1 MTTGIHAYAKN
12 NFSRALPAGGFRR
25 PLEWIRNM
33 SQDTTLSALT
43 ANEAA
48 RRIRDGEITSQE
60 LVQSCLDRIEAVE
73 DSIGAWTHLDREYA
87 LAQAKTAQDQR
98 QAGESLGPLHGVPVG
113 VKDIFDTKDMLTENG
128 TVLHAG
134 RQPDEDST
142 VVERLRQAGAI
153 ILGKTVTTELA
164 VYSPGKTKNPHD
176 PTRTPGGSSSGSAA
190 AVASFTVPVAVGTQT
205 NGSVIRPAAYC
216 GVFGFK
222 PSHGLIPR
230 HGILKQSPPLDTVG
244 VMGRTLE
251 DTALIADV
259 VIGYD
264 SRDPHSRPRAHP
276 QISRIM
282 AEDPPVEPKLAF
294 IRTPVWGQAEESTKD
309 ALRELCEHIG
319 DIHIM
324 ELPPIF
330 DGALEDHRRIMEA
343 DLALSFAKEYSDG
356 KDQLSSVLREM
367 IERGQQVLAMDYNSA
382 VARIAEYR
390 AEIDAIIL
398 DFDAILTPAT
408 AGEAPVGLDAT
419 GSPAFCTIW
428 TLAGVPALT
437 MPIMQGPNGMPLG
450 VQLVSAKGDDGRLF
464 RNARWLLGTLEEE

>member
-1 MTTGIHAYAKN
+1 
-12 NFSRALPAGGFRR
+12 
-25 PLEWIRNM
+25 M
-33 SQDTTLSALT
+33 SQDTPLAALT
-43 ANEAA
+43 ASEAA

-60 LVQSCLDRIEAVE
+60 LVQSCLDRMDAVE
-73 DSIGAWTHLDREYA
+73 DGIGAWTHLDREYA
-87 LAQAKTAQDQR
+87 LAQANAAQDQR

-113 VKDIFDTKDMLTENG
+113 VKDIFDTKDFPTENG

-134 RQPDEDST
+134 RQPEEDSA
-142 VVERLRQAGAI
+142 VVAMLRQAGAI

-190 AVASFTVPVAVGTQT
+190 AVASFTVQIAVGTQT

-230 HGILKQSPPLDTVG
+230 HGILKQSPPLDTAG

-251 DTALIADV
+251 DTALLADV

-282 AEDPPVEPKLAF
+282 AEEPPVEPKLAF
-294 IRTPVWGQAEESTKD
+294 IRTPVWDQAEESTKD

-319 DIHIM
+319 DVHIM

-343 DLALSFAKEYSDG
+343 DLAKSFAKEYNDG
-356 KDQLSSVLREM
+356 KDQLSDVLCDM
-367 IERGQQVLAMDYNSA
+367 IERGRQVLAMDYNAA
-382 VARIAEYR
+382 VERIAEYR
-390 AEIDAIIL
+390 AEIDAIINE
-398 DFDAILTPAT
+398 FDAILTPAT

-437 MPIMQGPNGMPLG
+437 MPILQGPNGMPLG
-450 VQLVSAKGDDGRLF
+450 VQMVSAKGDDGRLF
-464 RNARWLLGTLEEE
+464 RNARWLLETLEEK

>member
-1 MTTGIHAYAKN
+1 
-12 NFSRALPAGGFRR
+12 
-25 PLEWIRNM
+25 M
-33 SQDTTLSALT
+33 SQDTTPASLT
-43 ANEAA
+43 ASEAA
-48 RRIRDGEITSQE
+48 SRIRDGELTSQE

-73 DSIGAWTHLDREYA
+73 DNIGAWTHLDREYA
-87 LAQAKTAQDQR
+87 LAQATAAQDQR
-98 QAGESLGPLHGVPVG
+98 QTGESLGPLHGVPVG
-113 VKDIFDTKDMLTENG
+113 VKDILDTADMPTENG
-128 TVLHAG
+128 TVLHTG
-134 RQPDEDST
+134 RQPENDSI
-142 VVERLRQAGAI
+142 VVERLRQAGAV
-153 ILGKTVTTELA
+153 ILGKTVSTELA

-190 AVASFTVPVAVGTQT
+190 AVASFMVPVAVGTQT

-251 DTALIADV
+251 DTALLADV
-259 VIGYD
+259 LIGHD
-264 SRDPHSRPRAHP
+264 SRDPHSRPRANP

-282 AEDPPVEPKLAF
+282 AEEPPVEPKLAF
-294 IRTPVWGQAEESTKD
+294 IRTPVWDQAEESTKD
-309 ALRELCEHIG
+309 ALRELCEHLG

-343 DLALSFAKEYSDG
+343 DLALSFAREYRDG
-356 KDQLSSVLREM
+356 KDQLSDILCEM
-367 IERGQQVLAMDYNSA
+367 IERGQQVLATDYNGA
-382 VARIAEYR
+382 VGRIANYR
-390 AEIDAIIL
+390 AELQEIIHE
-398 DFDAILTPAT
+398 FDAILTPAT

-450 VQLVSAKGDDGRLF
+450 VQMVSAKGDDGRLF
-464 RNARWLLGTLEEE
+464 RNARWLLKTLEEK